1 VETWARPLA
10 WLIVALAP
18 LAALAA
24 GLCATRWAQWLVRA
38 GGTLGIA
45 GLILTG
51 GAAVNLLVPRTCASG
66 AQGTTIQRPI
76 LSAATGEGNCFRTA
90 WGQLELVALAG
101 VGVSAVVQLRRG
113 RRDGVVP
120 ALGAPDR

>member
-1 VETWARPLA
+1 METWARPLA

-18 LAALAA
+18 LVALAA
-24 GLCATRWAQWLVRA
+24 GFYATRWARWLVRT

-51 GAAVNLLVPRTCASG
+51 GAAVNLLVARTCASG
-66 AQGTTIQRPI
+66 AQGTTVQRPI
-76 LSAATGEGNCFRTA
+76 MSAVTGEGTCFRTA
-90 WGQLELVALAG
+90 WGQLQLVTLAG

-113 RRDGVVP
+113 RRDGAVP
-120 ALGAPDR
+120 ALGAPGR